1 MSSKTSAQVIIGG
14 RVYTLSG
21 YEEEAYLQKV
31 ASYLNNKLSEFKE
44 MPDYSKLSGDM
55 KSVLLEL
62 NIADDYF
69 KAKAQVER
77 LEREIRQ
84 KEEENSDLKNEL
96 VSRQIKQEKST
107 KAFEELEEENKKLL
121 LEKTKLEAALE
132 QKNDSAMENE
142 EKK

>member
-31 ASYLNNKLSEFKE
+31 ASYLNGKLEEF
-44 MPDYSKLSGDM
+44 M

-77 LEREIRQ
+77 LERELQQ
-84 KEEENSDLKNEL
+84 KEDESSDLKNEL
-96 VSRQIKQEKST
+96 VSRQIEQERNT
-107 KAFEELEEENKKLL
+107 KAYEELEAENRRLL

-132 QKNDSAMENE
+132 QNAATENKE
-142 EKK
+142 EKE

>member
-31 ASYLNNKLSEFKE
+31 ASYLNNKLGEFKE